1 MRVKKAAI
9 NVIITIITFVIGLLP
24 NFIVRKVFL
33 VNLGNE
39 LLGLSSLFS
48 NIVGLL
54 SIVELG
60 IGSAIIFSL
69 YKPFAE
75 GDKVKVKG
83 YLDYYFNFYKKIG
96 FVILGLGFLIL
107 PFIKLFIKEEINIF
121 QAQQYFILYLIN
133 TVMSYW
139 FTYKICIL
147 NVAQEGYKVLIGT
160 TASKVIIAL
169 LQILSLKHYPNYY
182 VFLII
187 QIIINLIYYII
198 INWYIDK
205 KYRWIKT
212 THGEITIDEKNSLS
226 QNVKALFLHKIGG
239 VVVFGTDNLLISS
252 FINLVTVSK
261 YNSYN
266 MVINSAQSLISNA
279 LASITA
285 SVGNLLTEGD
295 RENNYLVHKR
305 LFFLNFWVVSFVT
318 ISLFNTIKQ
327 FIILWLGHSEVLDVF
342 TVSII
347 LINFYFTL
355 MRLCVDIFKE
365 GGGLYYQDRLAPMFE
380 AVINLI
386 SSIILVNLIGLPG
399 VFLGTLIS
407 NFTVLFWVKPRIVYK
422 YIFNKSLKEYFI
434 RYFKYVLLALVP
446 LTATAFLTSNL
457 KNINN
462 IWAFILNCLINIV
475 VINVIYLII
484 FRNSEEFKYYKS
496 LVLETINKKFK
507 NKV

>member
-9 NVIITIITFVIGLLP
+9 NVIITIITFIIGLIP
-24 NFIVRKVFL
+24 SFIVRKVFL
-33 VNLGNE
+33 DNLGNE

-69 YKPFAE
+69 YKPFAD
-75 GDKVKVKG
+75 GNKIKVKG

-96 FVILGLGFLIL
+96 FIILGLGFLII
-107 PFIKLFIKEEINIF
+107 PFLKIFIKEEINIF
-121 QAQQYFILYLIN
+121 HVQQYFILYLIN

-147 NVAQEGYKVLIGT
+147 NVAQDGYKVLIGT
-160 TASKVIIAL
+160 TTSKVIIAV
-169 LQILSLKHYPNYY
+169 LQILCLKQNPNYY
-182 VFLII
+182 IFLII
-187 QIIINLIYYII
+187 QIVVNFMYYIF
-198 INWYIDK
+198 INMYIDK
-205 KYRWIKT
+205 KYKWIKT
-212 THGEITIDEKNSLS
+212 TNGEITIEEKNSLS
-226 QNVKALFLHKIGG
+226 QNVKALFMHKIGG
-239 VVVFGTDNLLISS
+239 VIVFGTDNLVISS
-252 FINLVTVSK
+252 FINLATVSK

-266 MVINSAQSLISNA
+266 MVINSAQNLISNA
-279 LASITA
+279 LSSITA

-295 RENNYLVHKR
+295 KENSYIVHKR

-327 FIILWLGHSEVLDVF
+327 FIILWLGNSEVLDGF
-342 TVSII
+342 TVSLI

-355 MRLCVDIFKE
+355 MRPCVDIFKE
-365 GGGLYYQDRLAPMFE
+365 GGGLYYQDRFAPMFE
-380 AVINLI
+380 AGINLI
-386 SSIILVNLIGLPG
+386 SSIILVKLIGLPG

-422 YIFNKSLKEYFI
+422 YIFNKSIKDYFI
-434 RYFKYVLLALVP
+434 IYFKYILLALIP
-446 LTATAFLTSNL
+446 LIVTAFLTSNL
-457 KNINN
+457 KNVNS
-462 IWAFILNCLINIV
+462 IWAFMLNCLINIV
-475 VINVIYLII
+475 VINFIYLII

-496 LVLETINKKFK
+496 LVYKIINKKVK
-507 NKV
+507 K